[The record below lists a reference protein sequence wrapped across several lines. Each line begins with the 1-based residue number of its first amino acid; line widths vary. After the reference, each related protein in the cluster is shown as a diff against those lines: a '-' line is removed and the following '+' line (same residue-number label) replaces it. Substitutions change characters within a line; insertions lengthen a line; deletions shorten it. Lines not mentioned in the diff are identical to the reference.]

1 MILPFFGFEKNYEVQ
16 CQVQGLLV
24 CSLQGRFEVICGK
37 FKYLMC
43 CLICTRPKIMS
54 YNSLLKT
61 GLNNVVLPTLF
72 NVVNN
77 IVQHCYT

>member
-37 FKYLMC
+37 FKY
-43 CLICTRPKIMS
+43 
-54 YNSLLKT
+54 
-61 GLNNVVLPTLF
+61 
-72 NVVNN
+72 
-77 IVQHCYT
+77 